1 MKLTSSAKLIA
12 WIAGLSGVLFVTSC
26 VDTRK
31 ATYFNGINDGTKT
44 VDISVP
50 ESIIRKNDILSIS
63 VTSLNPE
70 ATEIFNNPNTTGG
83 TNGNPGN
90 VTGYFVNSEGNIQFP
105 MLGNIKVEGLTKAQI
120 KESITKK
127 LTERQLLKD
136 PIVSIRLLNFRVTV
150 LGEVKNPTVIPVPN
164 ERISLLEAIG
174 LAGDLTIYA
183 KRDNVLVIREESG
196 QKIIKRINLNS
207 NELLNSPYYY
217 LQSDD
222 VVYVEPNKAKVA
234 SAGRSVQWLP
244 AVFAAMSLA
253 VVVVDRLV
261 R

>member
-1 MKLTSSAKLIA
+1 MKLANSLGLISLIA
-12 WIAGLSGVLFVTSC
+12 ATILLLATSC

-31 ATYFNGINDGTKT
+31 ATYFNGVNDGTTT
-44 VDISVP
+44 VNIPVP

-83 TNGNPGN
+83 NNGTPGT

-105 MLGNIKVEGLTKAQI
+105 VIGNVKVEGLTKGQV
-120 KESITKK
+120 KDLITKK
-127 LTERQLLKD
+127 LIENQLLKD
-136 PIVSIRLLNFRVTV
+136 PIVSIRLMNFRVTV
-150 LGEVKNPTVIPVPN
+150 LGEVRTPTVIPVPN

-183 KRDNVLVIREESG
+183 KRENVLVIREENG
-196 QKIIKRINLNS
+196 QKVIKRLDLNS
-207 NELLNSPYYY
+207 DELLKSPYYY

-222 VVYVEPNKAKVA
+222 VVYVEPNKARVA
-234 SAGRSVQWLP
+234 SAGRSIQWLP

-261 R
+261 KQ